1 MKAKRV
7 PDKKALG
14 RCSWCGKRIKA
25 NMPVYGFG
33 GRKRSD
39 VDLTEY
45 EGCAILISLATVP
58 KEVICMVTAPDSPA
72 RAEGKDLMFMIC
84 SEACAE
90 EMKSVMDAE
99 TALGNALFG
108 NLEEM
113 RN

>member
-14 RCSWCGKRIKA
+14 LCSWCGKRVKA
-25 NMPVYGFG
+25 NAPVYAFG
-33 GRKRSD
+33 GRMRPG
-39 VDLTEY
+39 VDLSEY
-45 EGCAILISLATVP
+45 EGSAIRISLATVP
-58 KEVICMVTAPDSPA
+58 KDVICMVAAQGSQAKAD
-72 RAEGKDLMFMIC
+72 GKDFMFMVC
-84 SEACAE
+84 SEACAG

-99 TALGNALFG
+99 TALGNTLFG